1 MINWQIIASLFYI
14 GRLPY
19 APGSWCSLII
29 LLFFSILPL
38 NIFLQLGIIFS
49 LITIGF
55 ISSNIVSDQLN
66 EKDPSFIVI
75 DEAAG
80 MALALFLVPQSL
92 VLYLYS
98 FLIFRFLDIFKPS
111 FIYHVQKLP
120 KGWGIMVDDIV
131 SGMIT
136 FIIIHLINIYI

>member
-1 MINWQIIASLFYI
+1 MINWQIIASVFYI

-19 APGSWCSLII
+19 APGSWCSLIV
-29 LLFFSILPL
+29 LLFFSIFPL
-38 NIFLQLGIIFS
+38 NIFLQLGIIIS
-49 LITIGF
+49 LIILGF

-80 MALALFLVPQSL
+80 MALALFLVPKSL
-92 VLYLYS
+92 ILYIYS
-98 FLIFRFLDIFKPS
+98 FLIFRFFDIFKPS
-111 FIYHVQKLP
+111 FIYHVQRLP
-120 KGWGIMVDDIV
+120 KGWGIMVDDII
-131 SGMIT
+131 SGIIT

>member
-120 KGWGIMVDDIV
+120 KGWGIMVDDII

>member
-80 MALALFLVPQSL
+80 MALALFLVPKSL
-92 VLYLYS
+92 ALYLYS